1 MTCLLPVEVP
11 HRRMSQPQPCGHRP
25 RARIPGIDA
34 HDLARSLGSRQ
45 DWALVRRA
53 VDDGYALV
61 THNRVDFT
69 SLMKREPLHPGLV
82 CLNVAHGL
90 MRLDVQRELF
100 RHALT
105 HIGDTG
111 LAGHVLEITLAA
123 DRTVRVNQYASTPE

>member
-11 HRRMSQPQPCGHRP
+11 HRRTSQPQLCGHRP

-34 HDLARSLGSRQ
+34 HDLPRLGSRQ

-53 VDDGYALV
+53 VDDGYTLV

-105 HIGDTG
+105 HIGDAG
-111 LAGHVLEITLAA
+111 LAGHVLEITLAP
-123 DRTVRVNQYASTPE
+123 DRAVRVERYVSMPE